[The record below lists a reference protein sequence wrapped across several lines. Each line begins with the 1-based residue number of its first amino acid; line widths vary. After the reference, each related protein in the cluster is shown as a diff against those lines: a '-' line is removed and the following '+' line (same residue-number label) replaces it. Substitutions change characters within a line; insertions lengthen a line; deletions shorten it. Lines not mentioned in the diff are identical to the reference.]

1 MKLFKVADL
10 EMGKDLQDGAI
21 FGNYLFRLHANGHL
35 FVFDVSALGNSDDVI
50 SIHLIGDYQIPF
62 TDGVVPHS
70 NTAVFSTEYYDE
82 SDEFPLLYLNVY
94 NNYQKNE
101 DKHEGECLVYRIL
114 REGSAFSL
122 KLVQILKIGFV
133 NEGEL
138 WRSAPDYTDIRPY
151 GNFVIDNEKNE
162 LHVFTMRD
170 KDKTTRFF
178 SFSLP
183 SVFEGEM
190 DENGV
195 RHFILKKK
203 DILSCF
209 DTEYFHF
216 VQGACFRRG
225 RIYSTEGFN
234 ASIHPQIRVV
244 DIEQQR
250 LIQTQDLFEIGLPDE
265 AEFID
270 FKDGVCYY
278 GDAKAQ
284 IFRVEF

>member
-50 SIHLIGDYQIPF
+50 SIHPIGDYQIPF

-178 SFSLP
+178 SFALP

-234 ASIHPQIRVV
+234 ESIHPQIRVV

-265 AEFID
+265 AEFMD